1 MLAARELIDRPP
13 VFARAEPD
21 DEYEFP
27 KPEPL
32 DPWTI
37 DQDER
42 NQRDEEIEDE
52 DEDDE

>member
-1 MLAARELIDRPP
+1 MLVAREMIDRPP

-37 DQDER
+37 DQEER
-42 NQRDEEIEDE
+42 NSRDEEIEDE
-52 DEDDE
+52 DDE

>member
-1 MLAARELIDRPP
+1 MLEARELYARPP

-37 DQDER
+37 EQEER
-42 NQRDEEIEDE
+42 NQLDEEFEDE
-52 DEDDE
+52 EDE